1 LRRFLD
7 QRLKLRHLRAID
19 GVASHGSLQR
29 AAQAMAL
36 SQPALS
42 RSLQEAEAV
51 LGARLFDRHPRG
63 VTPTPSGEAVWAA
76 ARRILAE
83 LAGLEQELDR
93 LADPAMGI
101 VRLGAL
107 PVAAVGL
114 LPGVLARL
122 RAREPGLEVRL
133 IQGRTEELLP
143 MLALGELD
151 LIVGRL
157 YPPTVPDGFRREAL
171 YDEPLSVLA
180 REGHPILS
188 GRPDLADLARYDLV
202 LPTLSQRMGQE
213 LARLMQALG
222 IEREGCLRSSS
233 VGFIR
238 ELLHATD
245 TLTIGPRMMMSG
257 DLMRG
262 SLRVVPLV
270 LSGEER
276 PAGMIRGEQG
286 GARLERVVAALREY
300 LGEMAAQGLVTPL

>member
-1 LRRFLD
+1 MRRFLD

-19 GVASHGSLQR
+19 GIAFHGSLQR
-29 AAQAMAL
+29 AAQALAV

-63 VTPTPSGEAVWAA
+63 VIPTASGDAAWAS
-76 ARRILAE
+76 ARRIMAE
-83 LAGLEQELDR
+83 LALLEGELDR
-93 LADPAMGI
+93 LADPASGI

-122 RAREPGLEVRL
+122 RRDEPGLEVRL
-133 IQGRTEELLP
+133 FQGRTEELLP
-143 MLALGELD
+143 MLARAELD

-157 YPPTVPDGFRREAL
+157 YPPSAPDGFQRLAL

-180 REGHPILS
+180 RAGHPILD
-188 GRPDLADLARYDLV
+188 GEPKLADLAGFDLV

-213 LARLMQALG
+213 LARLMQELG
-222 IEREGCLRSSS
+222 IERPGCLRSSS
-233 VGFIR
+233 MGFIR
-238 ELLHATD
+238 ELLQATD
-245 TLTIGPRMMMSG
+245 TLTIGPRMMMGG

-262 SLRVVPLV
+262 TVKVVPLV
-270 LSGEER
+270 LSGAER
-276 PAGMIRGEQG
+276 PAGIIRGEPG
-286 GARLERVVAALREY
+286 GARLERVVAALRGY
-300 LGEMAAQGLVTPL
+300 IGEMAGLVRPL